1 MDEMSFKKELLE
13 LTRDINM
20 KFTTLLSDFYQ
31 PLGITAVQA
40 LILSE
45 LCEHGEKK
53 ISDLGKNLNMKNSNV
68 SVICQRLEK
77 NGFLNRIRDIE
88 DQRIVKVKVTNK
100 SLDIQEHIS
109 SSIFDSYFE
118 NMTSE
123 KLQDMEDI
131 IEGLEK
137 LNKLLTY
144 IDCK

>member
-53 ISDLGKNLNMKNSNV
+53 ISDLGKNLNMTNSNV

-77 NGFLNRIRDIE
+77 WLFKSHKRYR
-88 DQRIVKVKVTNK
+88 RPTNCK
-100 SLDIQEHIS
+100 SK
-109 SSIFDSYFE
+109 SY
-118 NMTSE
+118 
-123 KLQDMEDI
+123 K
-131 IEGLEK
+131 
-137 LNKLLTY
+137 
-144 IDCK
+144 

>member
-20 KFTTLLSDFYQ
+20 KFTTLLTKFYQ

-53 ISDLGKNLNMKNSNV
+53 ISDLGKNLNMTNSNV

-77 NGFLNRIRDIE
+77 NGFKSYKRYR
-88 DQRIVKVKVTNK
+88 RPTNCK
-100 SLDIQEHIS
+100 SK
-109 SSIFDSYFE
+109 SY
-118 NMTSE
+118 
-123 KLQDMEDI
+123 Q
-131 IEGLEK
+131 
-137 LNKLLTY
+137 
-144 IDCK
+144 